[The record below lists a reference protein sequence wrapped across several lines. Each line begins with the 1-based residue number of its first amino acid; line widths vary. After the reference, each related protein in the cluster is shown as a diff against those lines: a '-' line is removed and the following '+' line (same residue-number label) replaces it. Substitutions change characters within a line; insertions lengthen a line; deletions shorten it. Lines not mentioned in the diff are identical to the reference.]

1 MESKINKALALF
13 FFISVILYFMHPV
26 LDTDF
31 PWHLKTGEYIY
42 LHKEIPKTDPFLI
55 FSKGEAAEKFFLSQ
69 YWLAQLI
76 FYGIYNTIGL
86 FGIVMLRNMLIASI
100 FIILWLSMKNTPN
113 ILKIVILYF
122 TATLFLIYSGER
134 PQLFSFL
141 FSIVV
146 IAILERYRK
155 TGSVKSLFFL
165 PVIMLFWAN
174 MHGGYIFGDVAI
186 AIFCLF
192 ETVKYFFF
200 KKSTIS
206 LDRRKLL
213 PLVAA
218 GFISIVASYINPNT
232 YQAFVVAIEMS
243 GKPGVRIIRE
253 YEPALAET
261 WGPLASKYIFIYWAI
276 MGYSLVL
283 LSLNL
288 RRLDLTHAGLVFF
301 TLYMSLTAIR
311 FAPFFVMTA
320 LFISAQYRFDIINL
334 EKPAMLKR
342 LKLPLTIASLLL
354 VLFWGGSLVYSMPGL
369 TDFKKIM
376 KAPYYPEGAVQFL
389 SKNIEGGRIFNSYNT
404 GSYLLWRLYPE
415 FRTFSDTRGINGKES
430 LAISGAERWD
440 GDQYSFDY
448 AFLDVLPKDYGK
460 IVMKSRKIPII
471 PLQEEKWSSLLDK
484 YNIEIIV
491 HETTNMYSAD
501 IYPIILRLVKDN
513 RWKLVYSD
521 GVVLIFVIDIPRF
534 KGLIAQYELDK
545 SRIYDQIGMENAIR
559 AGGPQSSVYSSLA
572 LALLMKGGSDKKV
585 GEFVRYALY
594 MNPHD
599 FQAHYLKAFL
609 EMKKQK
615 K

>member
-13 FFISVILYFMHPV
+13 FLIAVILYFMHPV

-42 LHKEIPKTDPFLI
+42 QHKEIPKTDPFLI
-55 FSKGEAAEKFFLSQ
+55 FSKGEATEKFFLSQ

-76 FYGIYNTIGL
+76 FYGIYNTTGL
-86 FGIVMLRNMLIASI
+86 FGIVMLRNMLIAGI
-100 FIILWLSMKNTPN
+100 FIVLWFSMKNTPN

-141 FSIVV
+141 FGIST

-155 TGSVKSLFFL
+155 TVSIKSLIFL

-174 MHGGYIFGDVAI
+174 MHGGYIFGDMVI
-186 AIFCLF
+186 AIYCLS
-192 ETVKYFFF
+192 ETVKYFF
-200 KKSTIS
+200 KKSTTS
-206 LDRRKLL
+206 LAGDKLL
-213 PLVAA
+213 LLLAA
-218 GFISIVASYINPNT
+218 GFSSIIASYINPNI
-232 YQAFVVAIEMS
+232 YQALVVAIEMS
-243 GKPGVRIIRE
+243 GNPGVRIIRE

-311 FAPFFVMTA
+311 FGPFFVMTA
-320 LFISAQYRFDIINL
+320 LFISAQYRFDIINF
-334 EKPAMLKR
+334 EKLSMLKR

-354 VLFWGGSLVYSMPGL
+354 VLFWGGSLVYSMPRL
-369 TDFKKIM
+369 TEFKKIM
-376 KAPYYPEGAVQFL
+376 KVPYYPEGAVRFL

-415 FRTFSDTRGINGKES
+415 FRTFSDTRGINGEES

-448 AFLDVLPKDYGK
+448 AFIDVLPKDYGK
-460 IVMKSRKIPII
+460 IMMKSRKIPVI
-471 PLQEEKWSSLLDK
+471 PLQKEKWSSLLDK

-491 HETTNMYSAD
+491 HETTNMYSAA
-501 IYPIILRLVKDN
+501 IYPIVLRLVKDN

-521 GVVLIFVIDIPRF
+521 GVVLIFVRDISRF

-545 SRIYDQIGMENAIR
+545 SRIYDQIGMENAGR

-594 MNPHD
+594 MNPQD
-599 FQAHYLKAFL
+599 FQAHYLKSFL
-609 EMKKQK
+609 EIKKQK